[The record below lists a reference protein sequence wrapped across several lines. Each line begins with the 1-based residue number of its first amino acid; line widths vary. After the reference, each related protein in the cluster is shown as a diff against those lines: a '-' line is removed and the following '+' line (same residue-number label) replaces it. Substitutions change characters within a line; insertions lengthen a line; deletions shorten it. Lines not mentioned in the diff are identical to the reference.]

1 MTSATPDAVVANP
14 SFLRLA
20 PGTRQRDLAR
30 AKAVLSTPPT
40 GQIVVVTDPFAATV
54 QNPTGELAQVRGM
67 LAAEQLGPF
76 IDPNG
81 LDRRIILLPITT
93 SHPFAFGNAAAPFG
107 VLPIVNAPTSGTS
120 FTLGGGSIWFETNLL
135 VPGVATGS
143 FSGFL
148 ISGGTLTATA
158 TVTLQGGAYVAPA
171 GTTLTVTANLAPPP
185 AGSGSPGADL
195 TSAMIMLPA
204 SVTIVFTQSSATIEA
219 LGSLSLKLYGT
230 EVGLA
235 WNRAAP
241 TALTGFP
248 AILIPCT
255 ASVAAFDF
263 ATVASKLFTPSGTAT
278 VNAAGWSL
286 PIAVTAVAQL
296 GAASGAGSLVLE
308 LGPGASLVCATRTGK
323 AAVGGW
329 LVGIDPT
336 QLIVIAGGAGLGNVI
351 GYKLW
356 PARPPAHLPSTIEW
370 ANPPG
375 FIASL
380 RATPGAELLGL
391 SGAAGGFLD
400 RPLAADGGAL
410 PMAGGGSLFLT
421 VTATSSTLTI
431 LAQPATPP
439 TEAFTIALENALIG
453 VHAPRGFLVSGA
465 VADPADTQLTSA
477 TVTVLLDARW
487 VVPTLPDPYAA
498 NFDAALLID
507 RATIGLLGATL
518 SWAGGTAAVGFTVA
532 IGPAPAGS
540 TPLGAAG
547 PPSAPILPPSVLTL
561 IDLSTNADLFGVQI
575 EGNTD
580 ILRGGAPL
588 DTGFVGLNLA
598 VSDAA
603 IAVFALPQLSWE
615 PMIDE
620 TTGSPVILAA
630 SPATDGVP
638 TFIQA
643 PSIEPP
649 QTQTLVPV
657 APEPVLLRTIGNVAA
672 GSSFRAQF
680 SLPFGMI
687 ANVSQANR
695 PPVNRNPP
703 LFTLEGGRF
712 ELVQPDFDAG
722 TGALQLLLGAPNPT
736 QPNTRFSGST
746 TLSIAGAAPGYGID
760 VLGSDVGNIFQ
771 QEFSN
776 NGGVPVLRADLAGY
790 GASIWS
796 EWIDPA
802 VKGTAIIK
810 VQFETIVGRTAYEV
824 VKAQTTLYPH
834 GVRLVRTVTI
844 ARQNAGWVQRT
855 DSGWVAATSGVYD
868 FPNAAFPQSLVN
880 RGAVAGVFNVRNI
893 REFETIAAGGFTYRR
908 ALFDADVGLD
918 HRVKVTAGGEPGGA
932 DSQHLDAFGNQV
944 TLVAA
949 RDLTGYV
956 QIAPDEFGSP
966 PPPNPDPAPADL
978 ALLFA
983 QVGPIVDGFACMAEI
998 GGAGSAAGVPLR
1010 CTGVSFDMTN
1020 QPTASLGAALLSSP
1034 VLPRDGAWGFGKR
1047 GRTQTAP
1054 AALPPNTPLPLVQPQ
1069 ADPSTWHFAEIGDV
1083 LQLATPNTLYG
1094 LLQDTGTQKTLFEQP
1109 TVKDLTGAPPGSIPA
1124 IQLPAGVAPALAD
1137 LGSLLGATGLFPD
1150 ISKTISFLTGAIE
1163 QLKTIPEGLFYTK
1176 EIDFTGN
1183 EAPTTLLDLGVLQI
1197 ALIYADTGGGQT
1209 GNTWNKPTKISFNV
1223 DPAHTLPAS
1232 NGRNWW
1238 LTIGPISFTVTIP
1251 EFGSSPLLT
1260 IVGGFAADD
1269 RSKPGLTGLT
1279 IDYGAALDTL
1289 KSIFSKLQALAS
1301 FLPGGLGAGLDVSLS
1316 NGQLTVRDTFAV
1328 PTLPLGLG
1336 DLSDISLDLGL
1347 TLTLSPLSADFIIG
1361 IGDPGNP
1368 FNWVVS
1374 PLAGN
1379 GAIDIGVKGGSP
1391 DLLIQG
1397 GIGLGLSID
1406 IGIAEGSASITLAFS
1421 LEVNGSAITVMVILN
1436 GQASVDVL
1444 DGLASASLSLTAAI
1458 GVTINPLPV
1467 PVPTLNPPGIE
1478 FPAED
1483 ITFLASV
1490 AVGIHISICWV
1501 VSVDFSGSWQFS
1513 QSIHTPQLSVDV

>member
-1 MTSATPDAVVANP
+1 MTSALVASILTDP
-14 SFLRLA
+14 SVLKIA
-20 PGTRQRDLAR
+20 PGVRAADLTRALAALR
-30 AKAVLSTPPT
+30 SPPVGQSAVL
-40 GQIVVVTDPFAATV
+40 TDPFEATV
-54 QNPTGELAQVRGM
+54 QNPFGEPASVNGM
-67 LAAEQLGPF
+67 QPSERLGPF
-76 IDPNG
+76 VDANG
-81 LDRRIILLPITT
+81 VGHIVIILPVTT
-93 SHPFAFGNAAAPFG
+93 SNPFAFGSAASPFG
-107 VLPIVNAPTSGTS
+107 VLPIVDAPASGTS

-135 VPGVATGS
+135 VPGVAAGS

-148 ISGGTLTATA
+148 ISGGTLTASA
-158 TVTLQGGAYVAPA
+158 TVTLQAGTYVAPA
-171 GTTLTVTANLAPPP
+171 GTTLTVTANLAPPQ

-195 TSAMIMLPA
+195 TSATITLPA
-204 SVTIVFTQSSATIEA
+204 SVTIVFTQSSAAIEA
-219 LGSLSLKLYGT
+219 LSNSSVKLYGT
-230 EVGLA
+230 EVGLT
-235 WNRAAP
+235 WDKAAP

-263 ATVASKLFTPSGTAT
+263 ATVASKVFVPSGTAT

-286 PIAVTAVAQL
+286 PIAVTTVTQV

-308 LGPGASLVCATRTGK
+308 FGAGASLVCAPRTGK

-329 LVGIDPT
+329 LVGIDPS
-336 QLIVIAGGAGLGNVI
+336 QLIVIAGGAGPGNVL

-356 PARPPAHLPSTIEW
+356 PARPPAHVPSTIEW

-380 RATPGAELLGL
+380 RATPGTELLGL

-421 VTATSSTLTI
+421 VTATSTTVTI

-439 TEAFTIALENALIG
+439 IEAFTIALENALIG

-465 VADPADTQLTSA
+465 VAGAAATQLTSA

-498 NFDAALLID
+498 SFDPALLID
-507 RATIGLLGATL
+507 RAAIGLLGATL
-518 SWAGGTAAVGFTVA
+518 SWPGGTAAVGFTVA

-540 TPLGAAG
+540 TPTGIAG
-547 PPSAPILPPSVLTL
+547 QPSTPILPSGVLTL
-561 IDLSTNADLFGVQI
+561 LDLSTNVDLFGVQI

-580 ILRGGAPL
+580 VTGGGAPL

-630 SPATDGVP
+630 SPATDGVQ
-638 TFIQA
+638 TLVQA
-643 PSIEPP
+643 PSIQPTE
-649 QTQTLVPV
+649 TQTLVPV

-687 ANVSQANR
+687 ANISQTNR
-695 PPVNRNPP
+695 PPVNQNPP

-712 ELVQPDFDAG
+712 TLVQPNFAAG
-722 TGALQLLLGAPNPT
+722 TGALQLQLGAPNPT
-736 QPNTRFSGST
+736 QSNTRFGGST
-746 TLSIAGAAPGYGID
+746 TLSTAGPAPGYGID
-760 VLGSDVGNIFQ
+760 VLGSDVANIFQ

-796 EWIDPA
+796 EWLDPH

-855 DSGWVAATSGVYD
+855 DSGWVAATSGIYD
-868 FPNAAFPQSLVN
+868 FPNAAFPQTLVN
-880 RGAVAGVFNVRNI
+880 RGAVAGVFNVRNV
-893 REFETIAAGGFTYRR
+893 REFETVTAGAFTYRR

-918 HRVKVTAGGEPGGA
+918 QRVLVTAGGA
-932 DSQHLDAFGNQV
+932 KSSLSDAFGNPV
-944 TLVAA
+944 TLVPA

-956 QIAPDEFGSP
+956 QIAPDESGSP

-983 QVGPIVDGFACMAEI
+983 QVGPITDGFACMAEI
-998 GGAGSAAGVPLR
+998 GGTGNAAGVPLR
-1010 CTGVSFDMTN
+1010 CTGVSFDMTA
-1020 QPTASLGAALLSSP
+1020 QPTMSLGAALLSSP

-1047 GRTQTAP
+1047 ARTQTAP
-1054 AALPPNTPLPLVQPQ
+1054 AALPPGAPLPLVQPQ
-1069 ADPSTWHFAEIGDV
+1069 SDPSTWHFADISDV
-1083 LQLATPNTLYG
+1083 LQLATPNNLYG

-1109 TVKDLTGAPPGSIPA
+1109 TVKDLTGSPPGSIPA

-1163 QLKTIPEGLFYTK
+1163 QLKTIPQGLFYTK

-1183 EAPTTLLDLGVLQI
+1183 ETPSTLLDLGVLQI

-1209 GNTWNKPTKISFNV
+1209 GSTWNKPTKISFNV

-1238 LTIGPISFTVTIP
+1238 LTIGPLSFTVTIP

-1279 IDYGAALDTL
+1279 LDYGAALDTL

-1316 NGQLTVRDTFAV
+1316 NGQLTVRDTFAL

-1379 GAIDIGVKGGSP
+1379 GAIDVGVKGGSP
-1391 DLLIQG
+1391 DFLIQA
-1397 GIGLGLSID
+1397 GIGLGLAID

-1421 LEVNGSAITVMVILN
+1421 LEVNGSTITVMIILN

-1444 DGLASASLSLTAAI
+1444 GGLASASLSLTAAI
-1458 GVTINPLPV
+1458 GVSINPLPV
-1467 PVPTLNPPGIE
+1467 PIPTLNPPGIE
-1478 FPAED
+1478 FPSED

-1501 VSVDFSGSWQFS
+1501 ISIDFSGSWQFS
-1513 QSIHTPQLSVDV
+1513 QSIHTPQLTVDV

>member
-1 MTSATPDAVVANP
+1 VLKA
-14 SFLRLA
+14 A
-20 PGTRQRDLAR
+20 PGVRTADLSR
-30 AKAVLSTPPT
+30 AQAALRSPPVGQTAVL
-40 GQIVVVTDPFAATV
+40 TDPFEATV
-54 QNPTGELAQVRGM
+54 QNPFGEPASVNGM
-67 LAAEQLGPF
+67 QPSERLGPF
-76 IDPNG
+76 IDANG
-81 LDRRIILLPITT
+81 VGHIVIILPVTT
-93 SHPFAFGNAAAPFG
+93 SHPFAFGNVGSPFG
-107 VLPIVNAPTSGTS
+107 VLPIIDAPASGTS
-120 FTLGGGSIWFETNLL
+120 FTLGGGSIWFQTNLL
-135 VPGVATGS
+135 VPDVAAGS

-148 ISGGTLTATA
+148 ISGGTLTANA
-158 TVTLQGGAYVAPA
+158 TVTLQAGTYVAPA
-171 GTTLTVTANLAPPP
+171 GTTLTVTANLAPPQ
-185 AGSGSPGADL
+185 AGYGSPGADL
-195 TSAMIMLPA
+195 TSATITLPP
-204 SVTIVFTQSSATIEA
+204 SVTIIFTQSSATIEA
-219 LGSLSLKLYGT
+219 LSNSSVKLYGT
-230 EVGLA
+230 EVGLT
-235 WNRAAP
+235 WNKAAP

-248 AILIPCT
+248 AILIPC
-255 ASVAAFDF
+255 ASSVAAFDF
-263 ATVASKLFTPSGTAT
+263 AAVASKGFVPSGTAT

-286 PIAVTAVAQL
+286 PIAVTTITQL

-308 LGPGASLVCATRTGK
+308 LGAGASLACVPRTGK

-329 LVGIDPT
+329 LVGIDPS
-336 QLIVIAGGAGLGNVI
+336 QLIVIAGGAGSGNVL

-356 PARPPAHLPSTIEW
+356 PARPPAHVPSTIEW
-370 ANPPG
+370 ANPPL

-380 RATPGAELLGL
+380 RATPGTELLGL

-410 PMAGGGSLFLT
+410 PMAGGGALFLS
-421 VTATSSTLTI
+421 VTATSTTVTI
-431 LAQPATPP
+431 IAQPATPP
-439 TEAFTIALENALIG
+439 IERFTIALENALIG

-465 VADPADTQLTSA
+465 VPDAAATQLMSA

-498 NFDAALLID
+498 SFDPAQLID
-507 RATIGLLGATL
+507 RATIGLLGAVL
-518 SWAGGTAAVGFTVA
+518 SWPGGAAAVGFM
-532 IGPAPAGS
+532 IGINPTKAGS
-540 TPLGAAG
+540 TGVAG
-547 PPSAPILPPSVLTL
+547 QPSSTILPSGVLTL
-561 IDLSTNADLFGVQI
+561 LDLSTNADLFGVRI
-575 EGNTD
+575 EGN
-580 ILRGGAPL
+580 PL
-588 DTGFVGLNLA
+588 TGVSVDTGFVGLNLA
-598 VSDAA
+598 VSDAG

-620 TTGSPVILAA
+620 TSGSPAILAA

-638 TFIQA
+638 TLVQA
-643 PSIEPP
+643 PGIQPA

-672 GSSFRAQF
+672 GASFQAQF

-687 ANVSQANR
+687 ANISQTNR
-695 PPVNRNPP
+695 PPINQNPP

-712 ELVQPDFDAG
+712 ALLQPNFAAG

-736 QPNTRFSGST
+736 QSNTRFGGST
-746 TLSIAGAAPGYGID
+746 TLSTAGTAPGYGAD
-760 VLGSDVGNIFQ
+760 VLGSDGDVANIFQ

-796 EWIDPA
+796 EWLDPH

-868 FPNAAFPQSLVN
+868 FPNAMFPQTLVN
-880 RGAVAGVFNVRNI
+880 RGAVAGVFNVRNV
-893 REFETIAAGGFTYRR
+893 REFETVTAGAFTYRR

-918 HRVKVTAGGEPGGA
+918 QRVIVTAGGA
-932 DSQHLDAFGNQV
+932 QSSLLDAFGNSV
-944 TLVAA
+944 TLVPA

-956 QIAPDEFGSP
+956 QIAPDESGSP

-983 QVGPIVDGFACMAEI
+983 QVGPIIDGLACMAEI
-998 GGAGSAAGVPLR
+998 GGTGSAEGVPLR
-1010 CTGVSFDMTN
+1010 CTGVSFDMTK

-1047 GRTQTAP
+1047 GRAQTAP
-1054 AALPPNTPLPLVQPQ
+1054 AALPPGAPLPLVQPQ
-1069 ADPSTWHFAEIGDV
+1069 SDPSTWHFADIGDV
-1083 LQLATPNTLYG
+1083 LQLASPDNLYG
-1094 LLQDTGTQKTLFEQP
+1094 LLQDSGTQKTLFEQP

-1163 QLKTIPEGLFYTK
+1163 QLKTIPQGLFYTK

-1183 EAPTTLLDLGVLQI
+1183 ETPTTLLDLGVLQI

-1209 GNTWNKPTKISFNV
+1209 GSTWNKPSKISFNV

-1251 EFGSSPLLT
+1251 EFGPSPLLT

-1316 NGQLTVRDTFAV
+1316 SGQLTVRDTFAL

-1347 TLTLSPLSADFIIG
+1347 TLTLSPLSADFIVG

-1391 DLLIQG
+1391 DFLIQA

-1458 GVTINPLPV
+1458 GVSINPPPV
-1467 PVPTLNPPGIE
+1467 PVPTTNPLGIE

-1513 QSIHTPQLSVDV
+1513 QSIHTPQLTVDV